1 MSETTLRPT
10 YAPKLSI
17 GWIVRLYQAD
27 ALGLR
32 DIEAADK
39 VGWRLYA
46 RCRDVLMVSASRVAC
61 PVCQTEFTVR
71 WIAQP
76 EDLVSTCPQCGWSIT
91 AGAYHASFRHQDLL
105 GNNALPAFEQF
116 VAHFPVARSYEA
128 RMLLIDRLVHA
139 IHTTGG
145 LAARN
150 LLEGH
155 PRHVLAALDALARP
169 GERAR
174 SDVISDR

>member
-1 MSETTLRPT
+1 MSSEGTITRSPTFSRFLRCRRALSWWRPLWHASCRGDRVRWLGERWRIMSETTLRPT

-91 AGAYHASFRHQDLL
+91 AGA
-105 GNNALPAFEQF
+105 
-116 VAHFPVARSYEA
+116 
-128 RMLLIDRLVHA
+128 
-139 IHTTGG
+139 
-145 LAARN
+145 
-150 LLEGH
+150 
-155 PRHVLAALDALARP
+155 
-169 GERAR
+169 
-174 SDVISDR
+174 